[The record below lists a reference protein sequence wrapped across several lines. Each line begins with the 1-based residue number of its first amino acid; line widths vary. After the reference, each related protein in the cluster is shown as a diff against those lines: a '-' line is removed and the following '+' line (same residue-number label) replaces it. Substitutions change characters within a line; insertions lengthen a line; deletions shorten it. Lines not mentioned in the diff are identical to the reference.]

1 MHTTPADAM
10 LPRPWRVRTRVS
22 EGPGMVTLTLVA
34 DDPAAEP
41 DASFLPGQFVM
52 VWTPAVGEVPISL
65 SGIGDDGSIEL
76 TVRVAGA
83 TTAALHGVPAGALLG
98 IRGPFGT
105 SWGVDDAAGRDVLVM
120 AGGIGTAP
128 LRPAIR
134 ALLAG
139 RPAPHRLIVAIGAR
153 EPAGILY
160 PDELEAWQRAGA
172 EVHVTVDAADRTW
185 TGAVGTVTT
194 LLPRI
199 ALEPART
206 LALVCGPEVMM
217 RFSAAALIDRGMPA
231 AAIRVSLERNMHCGI
246 AQCGRCQAGPMVV
259 CRDGPVVTWDRAAV
273 IAEVRER

>member
-1 MHTTPADAM
+1 
-10 LPRPWRVRTRVS
+10 
-22 EGPGMVTLTLVA
+22 MVTLTLDA
-34 DDPAAEP
+34 DDPRAAP
-41 DASFLPGQFVM
+41 DAPFRPGQFVM

-83 TTAALHGVPAGALLG
+83 TTIALHDVPVGALLG

-105 SWGVDDAAGRDVLVM
+105 SWGVDDAAGLDVLVM

-139 RPAPHRLIVAIGAR
+139 QPAPHRLIVAIGAR
-153 EPAGILY
+153 EPSGILY
-160 PDELEAWQRAGA
+160 PDELRAWRAAGA

-199 ALEPART
+199 EIDPAHT

-217 RFSAAALIDRGMPA
+217 RFSAVALLDRGVPA
-231 AAIRVSLERNMHCGI
+231 SAIRVSLERNMHCGI
-246 AQCGRCQAGPMVV
+246 AQCGRCQAGPLIV
-259 CRDGPVVTWDRAAV
+259 CRDGPIVTWDRATAIV
-273 IAEVRER
+273 EVRER